1 MKSSASSAKS
11 TVSAP
16 KFGKFGK
23 FRIWKIYRFE
33 FRPFA
38 KIRKFW
44 KLYRSEIGPLR
55 LVAKI
60 VAVVALVLSKGRKT
74 FASSY
79 NLLFLRN
86 WFRTCKIRVLF

>member
-11 TVSAP
+11 TESAP
-16 KFGKFGK
+16 KFGK

-44 KLYRSEIGPLR
+44 KLYRSEVRPALR

-60 VAVVALVLSKGRKT
+60 VVVVALVLSKGRKT
-74 FASSY
+74 FTTRS

-86 WFRTCKIRVLF
+86 WFRT